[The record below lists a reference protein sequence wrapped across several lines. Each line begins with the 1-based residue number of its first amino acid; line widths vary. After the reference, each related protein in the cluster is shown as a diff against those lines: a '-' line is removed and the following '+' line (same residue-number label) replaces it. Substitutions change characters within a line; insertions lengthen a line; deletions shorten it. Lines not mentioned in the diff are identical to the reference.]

1 MISNEKIVIVTIH
14 IIYLNISR
22 NSVVHVEPDH
32 LLTSTRSVEC
42 VSRDLIWNWSKG
54 RAGPRVEVG
63 VEVEKVGLRGDVS
76 RSPRHLT
83 SMRPFTITFYR
94 E

>member
-1 MISNEKIVIVTIH
+1 MWNLIIFSHRQEVLSVYHVI
-14 IIYLNISR
+14 
-22 NSVVHVEPDH
+22 DKK
-32 LLTSTRSVEC
+32 C
-42 VSRDLIWNWSKG
+42 VSSDLGYSWSRG

-63 VEVEKVGLRGDVS
+63 VEVEKVGLPGDVS

-83 SMRPFTITFYR
+83 SMRSFTITFHR